1 MQFRKCYTA
10 AVTMTASD
18 ATPTVTRNMRSASV
32 TYPIAP
38 GQGIVV
44 DAIMSQPGKYRI
56 VDHSMRNMAIG
67 AAGQLQVTP
76 N

>member
-1 MQFRKCYTA
+1 
-10 AVTMTASD
+10 
-18 ATPTVTRNMRSASV
+18 MRSASV